1 MTTYEP
7 LKNQF
12 GADVPVKIAAMICAV
27 YPKFAHKKFTHDA
40 LNGYE
45 ALDLTPRARH
55 ISNALAVHLPADR
68 EKALHILIASLGPKL
83 DTTNSFGMTSFIYL
97 PHVFFVAEHGLAHFD
112 VSMRAQYEITQR
124 FTAEFS
130 LRAFVEH
137 DLHKTL
143 TYLDAWIKDPSPHV
157 RRLVSEGTRPRL
169 PWAARLRV
177 LQRDPSPMLPL
188 LERLRDDPDLYVRR
202 SVANH
207 LNDIGKDHPALL
219 LQIARD
225 WLKNPPKQHAESR
238 RWLITH
244 ALRSAVKRAD
254 PAALDILGF
263 GAAPKISIQNIQIA
277 PARLH
282 IGSSVKVAFEVVN
295 TSTKAQQIL
304 ADCRVHFMKANGKT
318 SPKVFKLKTSELA
331 PSASVR
337 FQRTISLANLTTRKP
352 YPGSHTVEAI
362 INGIT
367 YPLGEFEVLA

>member
-225 WLKNPPKQHAESR
+225 WLKNPPKQHVVR
-238 RWLITH
+238 RSPRGSLTP
-244 ALRSAVKRAD
+244 ARRFSRAD
-254 PAALDILGF
+254 PLPLAARYLALLRWHLLRLGE
-263 GAAPKISIQNIQIA
+263 GRVCVLCVSIAYCLAQHLKLRAAHLSQA
-277 PARLH
+277 LRES
-282 IGSSVKVAFEVVN
+282 G
-295 TSTKAQQIL
+295 
-304 ADCRVHFMKANGKT
+304 
-318 SPKVFKLKTSELA
+318 PKV
-331 PSASVR
+331 PNQVR
-337 FQRTISLANLTTRKP
+337 R
-352 YPGSHTVEAI
+352 G
-362 INGIT
+362 
-367 YPLGEFEVLA
+367 GEVAAYGGG